1 MFLFRLKQEFA
12 ENARLLALYWL
23 CLAMALWSHFTWC
36 FGSHDAYNRSSAQ
49 EAIGNFSLLG
59 LCGINLMIVATM
71 FKRDDLKCPQDF
83 CATRPIR
90 SLPLYGAKLTFTW
103 LMLAL
108 PVGLAIAVTGMVAGH
123 GIVSIWYG
131 LEMTAWLGFTC
142 SLLALSCMAYP
153 GGSRSFIIAM
163 VFVAALLTTVF
174 LINIPVFEPWIHP
187 LIADPQTITGNLFLA
202 LGILSVAMVWLC
214 HRQFRDKHSNSQPW
228 WFAVVGIAC
237 VLFVSFAPV
246 PYQVKDQVKDIVTV
260 LPKATEAS
268 LVEYDI
274 SHGWER
280 GTSFVTGGIHIETGL
295 ATSMDEMLIH
305 RSQVLNTVDFNE
317 PWFQIEGSA
326 VVGYSHEG
334 RAKLRLSYTVYE
346 DVPDRYQGSR
356 SSTGSDD
363 LAKSIAELPKRKVR
377 IVDTVILDRQQY
389 EEVHRS
395 PLSKAFAIHH
405 NNLKIDY
412 LPGTSDGGRDHIINL
427 KSYTPSLANS
437 NKLSV
442 YEQFR
447 FNIEHPDI
455 DKHMSVDD
463 FGGGGGG
470 SRSIFGRAITLERKL
485 SSHGVLSSRF
495 CYDLEKEEQQLI
507 VDEWQDKAVLVVEA
521 AKNMERIE
529 IPIDVKIEI
538 PDPEALRQLLK
549 EGKL

>member
-12 ENARLLALYWL
+12 ENARLLTLYWL
-23 CLAMALWSHFTWC
+23 CLALALWSHFTWW
-36 FGSHDAYNRSSAQ
+36 FGAFNTYNRSEVQ
-49 EAIGNFSLLG
+49 EAIGAICVLG
-59 LCGINLMIVATM
+59 LCGITMMIVATM
-71 FKRDDLKCPQDF
+71 FKRNDLKCPQDF

-108 PVGLAIAVTGMVAGH
+108 PVGLAITVTSMVAGH
-123 GIVSIWYG
+123 GISSIWNG
-131 LEMTAWLGFTC
+131 FEMTAWFGFAC

-153 GGSRSFIIAM
+153 GGGRSFIVALA
-163 VFVAALLTTVF
+163 FGAALLITLI
-174 LINIPVFEPWIHP
+174 LINLPLFEPWVHP
-187 LIADPQTITGNLFLA
+187 LIANPQTITGNLLLV

-214 HRQFRDKHSNSQPW
+214 HRQFRDKHTNSQPW
-228 WFAVVGIAC
+228 WFAAAGIAC
-237 VLFVSFAPV
+237 ALLVSFAPV
-246 PYQVKDQVKDIVTV
+246 PYPAKGIVTV
-260 LPKATEAS
+260 LPKATEAT

-274 SHGWER
+274 SHGKEG

-295 ATSMDEMLIH
+295 ATSKDDMLIH
-305 RSQVLNTVDFNE
+305 GSQVLNTVDFNE
-317 PWFQIEGSA
+317 PWFQIEFGSA

-334 RAKLRLSYTVYE
+334 RAKQRLSYTVYE
-346 DVPDRYQGSR
+346 DVPDRYRRSY
-356 SSTGSDD
+356 SSTASDD

-412 LPGTSDGGRDHIINL
+412 LPGTSDGGRDHIINW

-437 NKLSV
+437 NKRSV
-442 YEQFR
+442 YEQCR

-455 DKHMSVDD
+455 DEHMSVDD

-470 SRSIFGRAITLERKL
+470 GGSMFGGRAITLEHNL
-485 SSHGVLSSRF
+485 SSHGVRRSRF

-529 IPIDVKIEI
+529 IPIDVEIEI